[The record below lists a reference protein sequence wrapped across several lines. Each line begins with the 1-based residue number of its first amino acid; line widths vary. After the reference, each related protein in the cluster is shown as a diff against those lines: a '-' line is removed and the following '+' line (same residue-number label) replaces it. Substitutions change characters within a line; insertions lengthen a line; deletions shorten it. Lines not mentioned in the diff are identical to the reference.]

1 MDDSTVP
8 SNFPP
13 DPAPDRSLPS
23 QPFHGES
30 LPLQPPPPFSSF
42 YAMTFGQTLERIL
55 HLLRAHWKPF
65 LGIGLLPVGFLF
77 AFQSLFFFA
86 TYLAGAF
93 AHPNPR
99 LNTPVLLWT
108 VLPAGLLLLP
118 VLLLVYGLYYGAST
132 YASLQADH
140 GLKITVGEALG
151 HSWSRIGRYLWL
163 TLLRGLIIAIPMFVI
178 LLIFLIASPFLVL
191 GHSVTAN
198 PALVFLLVPIGALLF
213 LGGLVYSIYISLRLS
228 LAFSACV
235 QENLTARQSITLSG
249 ALTRGAKGRIFLVVL
264 VIYAISYVCL
274 MAAYTLMGI
283 LIFAVGAFA
292 NLGDLQHA
300 SPLAIAMIALASLF
314 SLAVFFLW
322 MGLLLPAYSIAFA
335 RPLPRSVPTQK
346 PSCLGALLS
355 PVSRRSLSPDRAG
368 RRTRCAPGARP
379 SPIAP
384 SHSFIHHPLLL

>member
-8 SNFPP
+8 SKFPP
-13 DPAPDRSLPS
+13 DPAPGRSLPNH
-23 QPFHGES
+23 PFHGES
-30 LPLQPPPPFSSF
+30 QPLQPPPPYSSF
-42 YAMTFGQTLERIL
+42 YGMTFGQTLERIL
-55 HLLRAHWKPF
+55 HLLRVHWKPL

-93 AHPNPR
+93 AHPNNPR

-118 VLLLVYGLYYGAST
+118 VLLLVYSLYYGAST

-140 GLKITVGEALG
+140 GLKVTLGDALG

-163 TLLRGLIIAIPMFVI
+163 TLLRGLIIAIPMIVI
-178 LLIFLIASPFLVL
+178 LLVFLIASPFLVL
-191 GHSVTAN
+191 GHSVTAS

-264 VIYAISYVCL
+264 VVYAISYACL
-274 MAAYTLMGI
+274 MTAYTLIGI
-283 LIFAVGAFA
+283 LVFAVGAITS
-292 NLGDLQHA
+292 LGDLQHA
-300 SPLAIAMIALASLF
+300 SPWAIALIALAGLF

-322 MGLLLPAYSIAFA
+322 MALLLPAYSIAFA
-335 RPLPRSVPTQK
+335 VLYRDQCRRK
-346 PSCLGALLS
+346 NPSAFAS
-355 PVSRRSLSPDRAG
+355 TSAPYRAG
-368 RRTRCAPGARP
+368 V
-379 SPIAP
+379 
-384 SHSFIHHPLLL
+384 